1 MTNYHFSKREVIEL
15 LPQLQEPPEQY
26 PPEKLAAQ
34 RELYLGTAV
43 QLAKTRNTLNTSR
56 QQWRY
61 SIMHE
66 ATSMIVKAL
75 IVIFAG
81 FLIAFVVHSIAT
93 GNANFDWLRQ
103 LLSH

>member
-1 MTNYHFSKREVIEL
+1 MTSYRFSKQEVVEL
-15 LPQLQEPPEQY
+15 LPQLKEPCEQY
-26 PPEKLAAQ
+26 PPKMLAAQ
-34 RELYLGTAV
+34 RELYLDTARR
-43 QLAKTRNTLNTSR
+43 LAKTRSMVNTQR

-66 ATSMIVKAL
+66 ASSIVVKVL

-81 FLIAFVVHSIAT
+81 FLIAFVIHSIVT
-93 GNANFDWLRQ
+93 GNVNFEWLSR

>member
-1 MTNYHFSKREVIEL
+1 MTNYQFSKQEVVEL
-15 LPQLQEPPEQY
+15 LPRLQEPREQY

-34 RELYLGTAV
+34 REFYLGAAI
-43 QLAKTRNTLNTSR
+43 QLAKTRSTVNISR
-56 QQWRY
+56 QQRRY

-93 GNANFDWLRQ
+93 GNANFEWLRQ

>member
-1 MTNYHFSKREVIEL
+1 MTNYRFSKQEVVEL
-15 LPQLQEPPEQY
+15 LPQLQEPREQY
-26 PPEKLAAQ
+26 PPEKLAAR

-56 QQWRY
+56 QQRRY

-75 IVIFAG
+75 IIIFVG
-81 FLIAFVVHSIAT
+81 FLIAFVVHSIVT
-93 GNANFDWLRQ
+93 GNVHFEWLSQ
-103 LLSH
+103 LISH